1 MEIKLKRAEEI
12 YVIEIHGE
20 MDMYNASQL
29 KTVFNKML
37 EKNINKILVDFL
49 NCEYIDSTGVG
60 TLLGLFASAKE
71 KKLSFFLTNVTGTV
85 LKVLTL
91 TKLHEYL
98 PLEQNIESAI
108 QRIRKGN

>member
-1 MEIKLKRAEEI
+1 MELKLKRAEDI

-20 MDMYNASQL
+20 MDLYNASQL
-29 KTVFNKML
+29 KTLFNKML
-37 EKNINKILVDFL
+37 EKNVIKILIDFL

-60 TLLGLFASAKE
+60 TLLGLYATAKE
-71 KKLSFFLTNVTGTV
+71 KKLSFYLTNVQGTV

-98 PLEQNIESAI
+98 PLEQNLETAI
-108 QRIRKGN
+108 QRIKKGS